1 MKLYTLDFEK
11 PILELEETLK
21 ALRKQAEDQKID
33 LSAQITQIEQKLEA
47 MRKETFTNLTPWQ
60 RVQLA
65 RHPRR
70 PYMLDYLARIASN
83 YIPLH
88 GDRRFADD
96 RAILGGLA
104 TIGEQRVMVVGHQK
118 GRDTK
123 ENLLRN
129 FGSAHPE
136 GYRKAMRLM
145 QMAEKFELPIV
156 AFIDTPGAYAGVGAE
171 ERHIAEA
178 IAVNLREMMVL
189 KTPIEIGRAHV

>member
-88 GDRRFADD
+88 GDRRF
-96 RAILGGLA
+96 
-104 TIGEQRVMVVGHQK
+104 
-118 GRDTK
+118 
-123 ENLLRN
+123 
-129 FGSAHPE
+129 S
-136 GYRKAMRLM
+136 
-145 QMAEKFELPIV
+145 
-156 AFIDTPGAYAGVGAE
+156 
-171 ERHIAEA
+171 
-178 IAVNLREMMVL
+178 
-189 KTPIEIGRAHV
+189 EIGRAHV

>member
-70 PYMLDYLARIASN
+70 PYMLDY
-83 YIPLH
+83 
-88 GDRRFADD
+88 
-96 RAILGGLA
+96 
-104 TIGEQRVMVVGHQK
+104 Q
-118 GRDTK
+118 
-123 ENLLRN
+123 
-129 FGSAHPE
+129 
-136 GYRKAMRLM
+136 
-145 QMAEKFELPIV
+145 
-156 AFIDTPGAYAGVGAE
+156 
-171 ERHIAEA
+171 
-178 IAVNLREMMVL
+178 
-189 KTPIEIGRAHV
+189 IGRAHV